1 MSFFSVVFLFFVP
14 FSFLF
19 FSFRCVF
26 YDRNQLLIGGDSMQL
41 FVLCRLFVVVGVAV
55 AIFVVDVGLCFFYIP
70 SFLLVLS

>member
-1 MSFFSVVFLFFVP
+1 
-14 FSFLF
+14 
-19 FSFRCVF
+19 
-26 YDRNQLLIGGDSMQL
+26 MQL